1 MNKKIMWKKQDL
13 TFRPESIKELI
24 MNYDKQKDFVDGY
37 LYKFTN
43 LDNGRIYI
51 GVHKGEVS
59 DSYWNSSTDGEFNI
73 VCSNPNSNL
82 KLEIL
87 EYGDYDYMTLR
98 EHKILSSVDA
108 RNNKLYYNKTNGSP
122 KYKMINQEKIDNLF
136 TRIKAGEFRAP
147 NRLIEEV
154 MEIQNL
160 QVRWFELEPNHVK
173 YIADSIDDLMGDIMY
188 TDPLLLFEGRGKDGD
203 ELLGNGNHTRAG
215 INKSKHAKEA
225 KIDLVPSSETE
236 GFTDEDLIAIG
247 NMMNKG
253 DRVKKIAF
261 QKKDAVKYLLTRY
274 DAGVPTTF
282 PGHLDFLKGQGL
294 NGTEI
299 GFAKKAAD
307 DQIEENNLAA
317 KHLLWKKYTKSEIDN
332 LSASYRNENT
342 MVVAFSSA
350 KFGYPAIFD
359 TLTQDVNKEKKNLI
373 LVVHH
378 TSPSKVGPWNTRIMP
393 TAYKNLEFLL
403 KPHGIQVHFEVLPT
417 TIKNNISEF
426 TK

>member
-173 YIADSIDDLMGDIMY
+173 YIADSIDDLMGDISI
-188 TDPLLLFEGRGKDGD
+188 PILF
-203 ELLGNGNHTRAG
+203 
-215 INKSKHAKEA
+215 
-225 KIDLVPSSETE
+225 
-236 GFTDEDLIAIG
+236 F
-247 NMMNKG
+247 
-253 DRVKKIAF
+253 
-261 QKKDAVKYLLTRY
+261 
-274 DAGVPTTF
+274 
-282 PGHLDFLKGQGL
+282 FLKEEVKMVMNYWVMVIILELESISL
-294 NGTEI
+294 NML
-299 GFAKKAAD
+299 KK
-307 DQIEENNLAA
+307 Q
-317 KHLLWKKYTKSEIDN
+317 
-332 LSASYRNENT
+332 R
-342 MVVAFSSA
+342 
-350 KFGYPAIFD
+350 
-359 TLTQDVNKEKKNLI
+359 
-373 LVVHH
+373 
-378 TSPSKVGPWNTRIMP
+378 
-393 TAYKNLEFLL
+393 
-403 KPHGIQVHFEVLPT
+403 
-417 TIKNNISEF
+417 
-426 TK
+426 

>member
-1 MNKKIMWKKQDL
+1 L
-13 TFRPESIKELI
+13 
-24 MNYDKQKDFVDGY
+24 
-37 LYKFTN
+37 
-43 LDNGRIYI
+43 
-51 GVHKGEVS
+51 
-59 DSYWNSSTDGEFNI
+59 
-73 VCSNPNSNL
+73 
-82 KLEIL
+82 
-87 EYGDYDYMTLR
+87 
-98 EHKILSSVDA
+98 
-108 RNNKLYYNKTNGSP
+108 
-122 KYKMINQEKIDNLF
+122 
-136 TRIKAGEFRAP
+136 
-147 NRLIEEV
+147 
-154 MEIQNL
+154 
-160 QVRWFELEPNHVK
+160 
-173 YIADSIDDLMGDIMY
+173 
-188 TDPLLLFEGRGKDGD
+188 
-203 ELLGNGNHTRAG
+203 
-215 INKSKHAKEA
+215 
-225 KIDLVPSSETE
+225 
-236 GFTDEDLIAIG
+236 TDEDLIAIG

-274 DAGVPTTF
+274 AAGVPTTF

-299 GFAKKAAD
+299 SFAKKAAD
-307 DQIEENNLAA
+307 DLIEENKLAA